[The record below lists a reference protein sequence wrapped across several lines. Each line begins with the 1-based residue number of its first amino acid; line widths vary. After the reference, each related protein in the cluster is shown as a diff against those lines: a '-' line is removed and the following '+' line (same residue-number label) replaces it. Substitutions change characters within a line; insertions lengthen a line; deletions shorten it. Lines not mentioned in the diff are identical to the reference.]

1 MRRLFCGVF
10 FVIILLA
17 GCDSD
22 TKRMLGLSKQV
33 PDEFSIVTGNP
44 LVVPP
49 DFELPPPVEASSE
62 RVEHQTETQAKTAL
76 IKEDVVIE
84 TPLTKKNDLFTGF
97 AGLDYKDVSTDED
110 MLSAINKARVGK
122 SADLKGDDAL
132 LAKMKFDPDIRK
144 KVTDD
149 YDALVAESES
159 FAKKLLF
166 WQDNDVEKQD
176 LIDAA
181 AEKKRIEKQNAVSGT
196 LDGGV
201 AIHK

>member
-1 MRRLFCGVF
+1 MKKLFYGVF
-10 FVIILLA
+10 FAVLLVS

-49 DFELPPPVEASSE
+49 DFELPPPVEETTE
-62 RVEHQTETQAKTAL
+62 RVENQTETQAKTAL
-76 IKEDVVIE
+76 IKEDVAIE

-97 AGLDYKDVSTDED
+97 AGLDYHDVSSDDE
-110 MLSAINKARVGK
+110 MLSAITKARKGT
-122 SADLKGDDAL
+122 SADLQGDDVL
-132 LAKMKFDPDIRK
+132 LAKMKVDPDIRK
-144 KVTDD
+144 KVTED
-149 YDALVAESES
+149 YDALVAENES

-181 AEKKRIEKQNAVSGT
+181 TEKKRIEKQNAVSGT
-196 LDGGV
+196 IDGGV